1 MAVRPTQTSIFS
13 LVNRG
18 LAMNLTTL
26 ANAQERVS
34 TGKAILRPSDDAV
47 GTNRAM
53 SMRRRLGQLER
64 FQASV
69 QTSRPVLETS
79 TAALEEASGV
89 LSEARSLIVQSLNGS
104 LSNTDR
110 QSIAQQ
116 LDLIV
121 EQLVDVANTKIGDRF
136 VFAGTRT
143 DVEPFSLGYR
153 GDDAFVQYLG
163 NDAIQSVSV
172 GFGTELKL
180 NVPGSEVFGAR
191 ELLGVELSGL
201 TGVALGT
208 TANQGSDYAELVL
221 RHDATLGTPGSG
233 IALAT
238 AGSQDT
244 ILNDHALVVDAA
256 AGTVTL
262 DGGAPQF
269 LPSPGDADYTNFAVT
284 NENGA
289 VVHLDFT
296 GYTGASSTSTL
307 TGEGSISL
315 NGGAFTSIAFTETD
329 LELID
334 PDTDTV
340 LHVDTTAIDRAGDEL
355 VSFTGATDIFSAL
368 AGIASDLRNGDDRP
382 ASEVIG
388 RVNLRFEELQENFD
402 QVLGALGTLGSRT
415 ERLLDTGTRLETMS
429 VNVEGLLTQVEDA
442 DITEVI
448 LEMNQ
453 AEQTLQL
460 AQATGSRL
468 IQRSLLDF
476 LR

>member
-1 MAVRPTQTSIFS
+1 
-13 LVNRG
+13 
-18 LAMNLTTL
+18 MNLTTF
-26 ANAQERVS
+26 ANAQERVA

-64 FQASV
+64 FQGSV
-69 QTSRPVLETS
+69 QSSRPVLETS
-79 TAALEEASGV
+79 TAALQEASGV
-89 LSEARSLIVQSLNGS
+89 MSEARALIVQALNGS
-104 LSNTDR
+104 MSNSDR
-110 QSIAQQ
+110 QAIAQQ

-121 EQLVDVANTKIGDRF
+121 EQLVDVGNTKFGDRF
-136 VFAGTRT
+136 VFAGTAT
-143 DVEPFSLGYR
+143 DSEPYSLGYR
-153 GDDAFVQYLG
+153 DGQASVQYRG
-163 NDAIQSVSV
+163 NDSVQSVSV
-172 GFGTELKL
+172 GFGTQLKL
-180 NVPGSEVFGAR
+180 NVPGSEVFGSQ
-191 ELLGVELSGL
+191 ELTGVELSGL
-201 TGVALGT
+201 TGVGLGVM
-208 TANQGSDYAELVL
+208 ANQGSGYADLVL
-221 RHDATLGTPGSG
+221 RHDATIGTPGSG
-233 IALAT
+233 LALV
-238 AGSQDT
+238 AGGAEDT
-244 ILNDHALVVDAA
+244 ILNAHTLTVDAA
-256 AGTVTL
+256 AGTITL
-262 DGGAPQF
+262 DGGEAQF
-269 LPSPGDADYTNFAVT
+269 LPSPTDANYTNFAVS

-289 VVHLDFT
+289 MVHLDLT
-296 GYTGASSTSTL
+296 GYTGTSSVSNL

-340 LHVDTTAIDRAGDEL
+340 LHLDTTAIGRSGDEL

-368 AGIASDLRNGDDRP
+368 AGIATDLRNADDLP
-382 ASEVIG
+382 SGEVVE
-388 RVNLRFEELQENFD
+388 RVNLRLGEFQENYD
-402 QVLGALGTLGSRT
+402 KVLESLGALGSRT
-415 ERLLDTGTRLETMS
+415 ERLLDTGNRLESLS